1 MNLFRGLAVIVVLA
15 VNLEGLAW
23 YAQQEA
29 TTPRAITVK
38 DVSAFRDLHDPQISP
53 DGQCVAYTMGT
64 VNRDEDK
71 NEERIWMVPAA
82 GGEAMALTAEE
93 VSSSHPRW
101 SPDGKYLAFLSAR
114 NEGKTQVWLLNRKG
128 GEAQKLTDTPQDVDD
143 FEWSPES
150 KRILLVLRDAKP
162 EELQEAKSKEKDK
175 EKDGAGK
182 DKKAKTPK
190 PWVVDRLQFK
200 QDTIGYLDRRR
211 THIYVL
217 DVAAKLLT
225 QVSSG
230 DFDDDEPEWSPDG
243 KRIAFTSNRSQPDPD
258 RTYNTDIWVLPA
270 DNKDKGAHPTQ
281 AATNPGEDLGNF
293 AFVRHSSALRAKA
306 RYAEG

>member
-1 MNLFRGLAVIVVLA
+1 MAWFRGLAVMVVVAMSLSGA
-15 VNLEGLAW
+15 ES
-23 YAQQEA
+23 YAQQA
-29 TTPRAITVK
+29 QTGPRAVSGA
-38 DVSAFRDLHDPQISP
+38 DVFAFRDLHDPQMSP
-53 DGQCVAYTMGT
+53 EGQWVAYTMGML
-64 VNRDEDK
+64 NREEDK
-71 NEERIWMVPAA
+71 NEERIWMVPAT
-82 GGEAMALTAEE
+82 GGDAIPLTAEK

-114 NEGKTQVWLLNRKG
+114 NEGKAQVWLLNRKG

-162 EELQEAKSKEKDK
+162 EELQEAKTKEKDK
-175 EKDGAGK
+175 DKGEIEK
-182 DKKAKTPK
+182 DKKAKPAK

-217 DVAAKLLT
+217 DVAAKSLA

-230 DFDDDEPEWSPDG
+230 DFDDTEPAW
-243 KRIAFTSNRSQPDPD
+243 
-258 RTYNTDIWVLPA
+258 
-270 DNKDKGAHPTQ
+270 
-281 AATNPGEDLGNF
+281 
-293 AFVRHSSALRAKA
+293 
-306 RYAEG
+306 